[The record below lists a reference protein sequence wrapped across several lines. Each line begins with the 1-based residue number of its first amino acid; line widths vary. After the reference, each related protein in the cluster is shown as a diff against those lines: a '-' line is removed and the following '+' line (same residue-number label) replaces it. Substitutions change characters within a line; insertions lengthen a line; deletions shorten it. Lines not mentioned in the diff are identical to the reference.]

1 MRLSSDL
8 INRLFPTDL
17 DSKETIEARYPDRQ
31 LPATAEVMRFAP
43 SPTGSMHIGGL
54 FAALLSERLAKRS
67 GGVFFLRIEDT
78 DKVREVPGAV
88 QGIIDAMGEFGIH
101 FDEGPLSP
109 GYEIGDYGP
118 YIQSNRQRI
127 YLTFARDL
135 VERGWAYPCF
145 ATVEELDRTA
155 EIQRAEKIKP
165 GYYGEYAIWRDR
177 PEADV
182 REALDA
188 GRPFVIR
195 LRSRGVPGQRFALRD
210 LLKGA
215 RELFTN
221 DLDRVLVK
229 SDKLPTYHLAHV
241 VDDRLM
247 RTTLILRGDEWLT
260 STALH
265 VQLTEAFGWEPM
277 RYAHV
282 SPIQKLDGTS
292 RRKLSKRY
300 DPEANVAYYREQG
313 IPAAAVV
320 EYLLHVASAEFEP
333 WRKAH
338 PGADS
343 RDFELTL
350 ERITASSGAL
360 LDLAK
365 LADISREV
373 ISMMSERDII
383 AAASSWAS
391 AYRPAFAAALAADP
405 DYTRTVLMIDR
416 DTPKRRK
423 DFAKWSDLEEQWGFF
438 FDGLFDVPA
447 HLTDERYQGLPVP
460 DLVETAKRFLDTYDP
475 ADDKDTWFA
484 KIRTIT
490 KDLGYAESAKAH
502 RASPDV
508 FRGSVVEVSNVL
520 RVLVTGRTRSPDL
533 YTVMQV
539 MGPVRVR
546 QRVSVALRT
555 GGSHQ

>member
-1 MRLSSDL
+1 MLLSSEI
-8 INRLFPTDL
+8 INRLFPDDL
-17 DSKETIEARYPDRQ
+17 DSRAAVEARYPDRQ
-31 LPATAEVMRFAP
+31 LPAGAEVMRFAP

-78 DKVREVPGAV
+78 DKQREVPGAL
-88 QGIIDAMGEFGIH
+88 QGIIDALHDFGIA
-101 FDEGPLSP
+101 FDEGPLSA
-109 GYEIGDYGP
+109 GEDVGAYGP
-118 YIQSNRQRI
+118 YIQSHRQRI

-145 ATVEELDRTA
+145 ATPEELGRIA
-155 EIQRAEKIKP
+155 ESQKAAKIKP
-165 GYYGEYAIWRDR
+165 GYYGRDAIWRDR
-177 PEADV
+177 AEADV
-182 REALDA
+182 HAALDA
-188 GRPFVIR
+188 GRPFAIR
-195 LRSRGVPGQRFALRD
+195 LRTRALPGQRVTLRD

-215 RELFTN
+215 RELLAN

-229 SDKLPTYHLAHV
+229 SDKLPTYHFAHV

-247 RTTLILRGDEWLT
+247 HTTLILRGDEWLT
-260 STALH
+260 SAPLH
-265 VQLTEAFGWEPM
+265 VQLTEAFGWEPL

-282 SPIQKLDGTS
+282 SPIQKLDGAS
-292 RRKLSKRY
+292 RRKLSKRH

-313 IPAAAVV
+313 IPAPAVV
-320 EYLLHVASAEFEP
+320 EYLMHVASADFEP

-338 PGADS
+338 PDADS
-343 RDFELTL
+343 REFELTL

-373 ISMMSERDII
+373 ISKMTERQVMD
-383 AAASSWAS
+383 ALVAWAS
-391 AYRPAFAAALAADP
+391 AYRPAFAAALSADP
-405 DYTRTVLMIDR
+405 SYTLSVLMIDR

-423 DFAKWSDLEEQWGFF
+423 DFAQWRDFEEQWGFF
-438 FDGLFDVPA
+438 FDSLFTPPA
-447 HLTDERYQGLPVP
+447 DLTDERYMGIPVA
-460 DLVETAKRFLDTYDP
+460 DIVETARRFQDTYDP

-484 KIRTIT
+484 KIRQIT

-502 RASPDV
+502 RAAPEQ
-508 FRGSVVEVSNVL
+508 FRGSVVELSNAL

-539 MGPVRVR
+539 MGPARVR
-546 QRVSVALRT
+546 ERVSVAL
-555 GGSHQ
+555 QAAQ

>member
-1 MRLSSDL
+1 MLLSSKL
-8 INRLFPTDL
+8 INRLFPIDL
-17 DSKETIEARYPDRQ
+17 DSREAIEARYPDRR
-31 LPATAEVMRFAP
+31 LPPDAEVMRFAP

-78 DKVREVPGAV
+78 DKVREVPGAM
-88 QGIIDAMGEFGIH
+88 QGIIDSMRDFGIE

-109 GYEIGDYGP
+109 AEEVGDYGP
-118 YIQSNRQRI
+118 YIQSNRKRI

-135 VERGWAYPCF
+135 VERGCAYPCF
-145 ATVEELDRTA
+145 ATVEELERTA
-155 EIQRAEKIKP
+155 EIQRAEKIRP
-165 GYYGEYAIWRDR
+165 GYYGRYTIWRDR
-177 PEADV
+177 PDADV

-195 LRSRGVPGQRFALRD
+195 LRSRGVHGQRFALRD

-215 RELFTN
+215 RELLTN

-265 VQLTEAFGWEPM
+265 VQLTEAFGWEPL

-320 EYLLHVASAEFEP
+320 EYLLHVASADFEP
-333 WRKAH
+333 WRKAN
-338 PGADS
+338 PRADS

-373 ISMMSERDII
+373 ISMMPERDVMLETL
-383 AAASSWAS
+383 SWAS
-391 AYRPAFAAALAADP
+391 AYRPAFAAALSTDP
-405 DYTRTVLMIDR
+405 NYTRDVLMIDR

-423 DFAKWSDLEEQWGFF
+423 DFAKWSDFEEQWGFF
-438 FDGLFDVPA
+438 FDSLFEAPA
-447 HLTDERYQGLPVP
+447 DLADERYQRVPVQ
-460 DLVETAKRFLDTYDP
+460 DIVETAKRFLDTYSP

-484 KIRTIT
+484 KIRAIT
-490 KDLGYAESAKAH
+490 KDLGYAESAKEY
-502 RASPDV
+502 RASPEV

-533 YTVMQV
+533 YTVMTV
-539 MGPVRVR
+539 MGPARVR
-546 QRVSVALRT
+546 QRVSVALQT
-555 GGSHQ
+555 GGYHQ

>member
-1 MRLSSDL
+1 MPLSPEL
-8 INRLFPTDL
+8 ITRFFPTDL
-17 DSKETIEARYPDRQ
+17 DSRETIEARYPDRR
-31 LPATAEVMRFAP
+31 LPAGAEVMRFAP
-43 SPTGSMHIGGL
+43 SPTGSMHVGGL

-78 DKVREVPGAV
+78 DKTREVPGAV
-88 QGIIDAMGEFGIH
+88 QGIIDSMHDFGIA

-109 GYEIGDYGP
+109 GEDVGNYGP
-118 YIQSNRQRI
+118 YIQSHRKRI
-127 YLTFARDL
+127 YLSFARDL

-145 ATVEELDRTA
+145 ATAEELERTA
-155 EIQRAEKIKP
+155 ERQKAEKIKP
-165 GYYGEYAIWRDR
+165 GYYGRYAIWRDR
-177 PEADV
+177 PDADV

-195 LRSRGVPGQRFALRD
+195 LRSPGVLGHRFAVRD

-215 RELFTN
+215 RELLTN

-229 SDKLPTYHLAHV
+229 SDQLPTYHLAHV

-247 RTTLILRGDEWLT
+247 HTTLILRGDEWLT
-260 STALH
+260 STPLH
-265 VQLTEAFGWEPM
+265 VQLVEAFGWEPL

-292 RRKLSKRY
+292 RRKLSKRH
-300 DPEANVAYYREQG
+300 DPEANVAYYQEQG

-320 EYLLHVASAEFEP
+320 EYLMHVASADFEP
-333 WRKAH
+333 WRKAN
-338 PGADS
+338 PGADN
-343 RDFELTL
+343 REFELTL

-373 ISMMSERDII
+373 ISMMPERDVM
-383 AAASSWAS
+383 AALLSWAS
-391 AYRPAFAAALAADP
+391 AYRPAFAAALSADP
-405 DYTRTVLMIDR
+405 DYTRAVLMIDR

-423 DFAKWSDLEEQWGFF
+423 DFAKWSDFEEQWGFF
-438 FDGLFDVPA
+438 FDSLFAAPA
-447 HLTDERYQGLPVP
+447 ALTDERYQGLPIP
-460 DLVETAKRFLDTYDP
+460 DITETARRFLDTYDP

-484 KIRTIT
+484 KIKTIT

-502 RASPDV
+502 RTSPEV

-539 MGPVRVR
+539 MGPARVR
-546 QRVSVALRT
+546 QRVGVALEGVR
-555 GGSHQ
+555 

>member
-1 MRLSSDL
+1 MVLSSEL
-8 INRLFPTDL
+8 INRLFPSDL
-17 DSKETIEARYPDRQ
+17 DSKETIEARYPDRR
-31 LPATAEVMRFAP
+31 LPADAEVMRFAP

-78 DKVREVPGAV
+78 DKVREVLGAV
-88 QGIIDAMGEFGIH
+88 QGIIDSMRDFGIE

-109 GYEIGDYGP
+109 GEEVGDYGP
-118 YIQSNRQRI
+118 YIQSERKHT
-127 YLTFARDL
+127 YLTFARNL

-155 EIQRAEKIKP
+155 EIQRAEKIRP
-165 GYYGEYAIWRDR
+165 GYYGRYAIWRDR
-177 PEADV
+177 PDTDIQA
-182 REALDA
+182 ALDA
-188 GRPFVIR
+188 GRPFVLR
-195 LRSRGVPGQRFALRD
+195 LRSRGVHGQRFVLRD

-215 RELFTN
+215 RELLAN
-221 DLDRVLVK
+221 DLDRVIVK

-241 VDDRLM
+241 VDDHLM

-260 STALH
+260 STPLH
-265 VQLTEAFGWEPM
+265 VELTEAFGWEPL

-282 SPIQKLDGTS
+282 SPIQKLDGSS
-292 RRKLSKRY
+292 RRKLSKRS

-320 EYLLHVASAEFEP
+320 EYLLHVASANFEP
-333 WRKAH
+333 WRKAN

-343 RDFELTL
+343 REFKLTL
-350 ERITASSGAL
+350 ETITASSGAL

-373 ISMMSERDII
+373 ISMMPEPDIL
-383 AAASSWAS
+383 AAVLAWAS
-391 AYRPAFAAALAADP
+391 VHRPAFAAALSGDP
-405 DYTRTVLMIDR
+405 AYTHHVLMIDR

-423 DFAKWSDLEEQWGFF
+423 DFAKWSDLEEQWSFF
-438 FDGLFDVPA
+438 FDTLFEAPTD
-447 HLTDERYQGLPVP
+447 LTDERYQRVP
-460 DLVETAKRFLDTYDP
+460 ASDIVETAKRFLDTYDP

-484 KIRTIT
+484 KIRAIT
-490 KDLGYAESAKAH
+490 KKLGYAESTKEYK
-502 RASPDV
+502 ASPGV

-533 YTVMQV
+533 YTVMTV
-539 MGPVRVR
+539 MGPARVR
-546 QRVSVALRT
+546 QRVGIALQAV
-555 GGSHQ
+555 H